1 MSGSCDF
8 KPLPGGYVCTQCGAR
23 SHLPLRRACGMA
35 AYETRI
41 PSLSTAYCPHR
52 GAILGELSSGCCGRP
67 AVLTCAIHGR
77 CTRAAVRVIG
87 AIVLRLL
94 DGATDTL
101 TDDKLPAVCMTCQES
116 PTGKR
121 MIAEHRY

>member
-67 AVLTCAIHGR
+67 AVLECARYRR
-77 CTRAAVRVIG
+77 CTRSAVRTAGPVTF
-87 AIVLRLL
+87 RLL
-94 DGATDTL
+94 DGTVETL
-101 TDDKLPAVCMTCQES
+101 GADRMPAVCRGCV
-116 PTGKR
+116 G
-121 MIAEHRY
+121 